1 MIEATGIDDWDDH
14 WSRFGSAAE
23 IGPTPRYR
31 RRLIFGELNLQSTPR
46 ARVVEFGS
54 GTGEFGEAL
63 LEKYPDCHFTGLEY
77 SRTGVEI
84 SRNRVPSATFQQCDL
99 LQPVNDSDLPREL
112 ATHAVCSEVLE
123 HLDDPVLF
131 LRNATRFMAPGCLLV
146 ATVPGGPFTEFYRVI
161 GHRKHYTPQE
171 LSDVFER
178 AGLKVERSYAAG
190 FPFFNLFR
198 MGVLLRG
205 SKLANDVS
213 GPPGAAIRIAS
224 RVFDILL
231 PLSLKRWGWQTV
243 VVARRPA

>member
-31 RRLIFGELNLQSTPR
+31 RRLIFAELNLQSSPP

-63 LEKYPDCHFTGLEY
+63 LEKYPGCHFTGLEF

-99 LQPVNDSDLPREL
+99 LQPIADSDLPREL

-131 LRNATRFMAPGCLLV
+131 LRNATRFMAPGCLLA

-161 GHRKHYTPQE
+161 CHRKHYTPKE
-171 LSDVFER
+171 LSEVFER
-178 AGLKVERSYAAG
+178 AGLRVVRSYAAG

-198 MGVLLRG
+198 IGVLLRG
-205 SKLANDVS
+205 SRLADDVS
-213 GPPGAAIRIAS
+213 GPPGVAIRIAS
-224 RVFDILL
+224 RIFDILL

-243 VVARRPA
+243 VVARWPA